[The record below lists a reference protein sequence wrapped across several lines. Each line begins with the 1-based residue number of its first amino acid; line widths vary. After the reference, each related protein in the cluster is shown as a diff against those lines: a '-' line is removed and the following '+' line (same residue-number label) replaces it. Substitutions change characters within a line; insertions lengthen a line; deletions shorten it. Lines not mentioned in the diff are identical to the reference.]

1 MFLKWMFL
9 KQSDQKLMPTWSQ
22 SGLAEM
28 VQFAPIAQCN
38 VKVLD
43 VSRPAFGAIHC
54 FHDVTAAWR

>member
-1 MFLKWMFL
+1 MFL

-28 VQFAPIAQCN
+28 VQFAPIAQCLHN
-38 VKVLD
+38 FGKMKVLD
-43 VSRPAFGAIHC
+43 VSCPAFGAVHS